1 MTGTPD
7 QAHGHENLADES
19 FISADELRNYMH
31 QQEAAKINKE
41 LAAMDEA
48 EKAKAEL
55 IKKLAEPVELT
66 PEALREIAQNL
77 VHKIRLAAERG
88 ETEIMIMRFPNA
100 LCTDKGRAINN
111 GDENWPDSL
120 TGRPRQ
126 AYELWRDH
134 LRQAHYKFK
143 ALIVDWPNGVP
154 GDVGLFISWA

>member
-1 MTGTPD
+1 MTETPT
-7 QAHGHENLADES
+7 QASGHENLADES
-19 FISADELRNYMH
+19 FISAEDLRNYMH
-31 QQEAAKINKE
+31 QQEAARLNKE
-41 LAAMDEA
+41 LSAMDLA
-48 EKAKAEL
+48 ERTRAEL
-55 IKKLAEPVELT
+55 VKKLSEPLDLT
-66 PEALREIAQNL
+66 PERLHEIQQNL
-77 VHKIRLAAERG
+77 IHKIRLAAERG

-100 LCTDKGRAINN
+100 LCTDKGRALNN

-143 ALIVDWPNGVP
+143 AQIVDWPNGLP